1 MALNLAQI
9 DGVFAADRGFQL
21 VGDLTTDESGI
32 DPLGLRQLNLDLM
45 DATVPGIN
53 NVTTRVRPYA
63 FMAWAWWRSWGL
75 ADADGSCD
83 SRELADRVMRYEAMY
98 AWAHD
103 LAGRP
108 LIGAAAIRRH
118 LPRKGDDRP
127 FRFEGERW
135 RALKS
140 DLTSIMAPTEYGPSI
155 KATRWLRLVER
166 GAFRA
171 TKETMSAVDAIED
184 IVSRHLPQRLF
195 AREAPEVTCADV
207 LPFAQ
212 HLRIDEATQEERD
225 AFRTL
230 FRDGADRQDAPRELK
245 RRRASIDLVRAHL
258 AEAVGPLT
266 VPEIRRVLA
275 KGALPAGSTDGD
287 PETAV
292 SVALLSVLQARQ
304 LQRLATEAM
313 LLWTEANLGKDSIRA
328 RTSDQ
333 LASEAD
339 AAARRDDP
347 LASAAATVGGY
358 LDAVERLGLPKGW
371 PAAAAE
377 PDTDVVGLMGQLV
390 LAQKDRDALPGLCLK
405 SFAVVHA
412 VSRGLRQQGV
422 PKAAGAPLDGRPDR
436 LPFGILERQLDELRD
451 RPLAALWRRVIENWV
466 IGQHVHWSAV
476 RGGDGKKRLRIA
488 LDDRGWIRVRSH
500 TSGWFRPT
508 DDRLLTML
516 SLGSE
521 CGLFTRTP
529 QGFSAPAMSAPV
541 TEPIAASPAA
551 SRSVVP
557 RQVRMHAV
565 PPS

>member
-1 MALNLAQI
+1 MVLSLAQI
-9 DGVFAADRGFQL
+9 DEVFAADRGFQL
-21 VGDLTTDESGI
+21 VGDLTTDESGV

-83 SRELADRVMRYEAMY
+83 SHELADRVMRYEAMY
-98 AWAHD
+98 AWAHE

-108 LIGAAAIRRH
+108 LVGAVAIRRH
-118 LPRKGDDRP
+118 LPRQGDDRP
-127 FRFEGERW
+127 FRFERECW
-135 RALKS
+135 QALKG
-140 DLTSIMAPTEYGPSI
+140 DLTSIMAPTQYGPSI
-155 KATRWLRLVER
+155 KATRWLRPME
-166 GAFRA
+166 GGTFRA
-171 TKETMSAVDAIED
+171 TRETMSAVGAIED
-184 IVSRHLPQRLF
+184 IVSRRLPQWLF
-195 AREAPEVTCADV
+195 AREAPEVTCPDV

-212 HLRIDEATQEERD
+212 HLSIDEATREERD

-258 AEAVGPLT
+258 AEAGCPLS

-275 KGALPAGSTDGD
+275 KGALPAGCTDDD

-313 LLWTEANLGKDSIRA
+313 LLWTEANLGEDSRRA
-328 RTSDQ
+328 WTSDQ

-339 AAARRDDP
+339 AAARRDDA
-347 LASAAATVGGY
+347 LASSAETVGGY

-377 PDTDVVGLMGQLV
+377 PDIDVVGLMERLV
-390 LAQKDRDALPGLCLK
+390 FIQRNDRSMLPGLCLK

-412 VSRGLRQQGV
+412 ISRGLRQQGV
-422 PKAAGAPLDGRPDR
+422 PKAAGAPLDGRVDR
-436 LPFGILERQLDELRD
+436 LPFGILERQFEELHD
-451 RPLAALWRRVIENWV
+451 RPLAVLWRRVIENWV

-488 LDDRGWIRVRSH
+488 LDDHGWIRVRSH
-500 TSGWFRPT
+500 TGGWFRPT

-529 QGFSAPAMSAPV
+529 RGFSAAAMSAPA
-541 TEPIAASPAA
+541 TESIAALPAT
-551 SRSVVP
+551 
-557 RQVRMHAV
+557 
-565 PPS
+565 

>member
-9 DGVFAADRGFQL
+9 DGIFAADRGFQL

-63 FMAWAWWRSWGL
+63 FMAWAWWRSWEL

-98 AWAHD
+98 AWGHD

-127 FRFEGERW
+127 FRFEGKPW
-135 RALKS
+135 QVLKG

-155 KATRWLRLVER
+155 KATRWLRPVEG

-171 TKETMSAVDAIED
+171 TRETMSAVDAIEG

-195 AREAPEVTCADV
+195 ARESPEVTCADV

-245 RRRASIDLVRAHL
+245 RRKASIDLVRAHL
-258 AEAVGPLT
+258 AEAGCPLS
-266 VPEIRRVLA
+266 VPGIRRVLA
-275 KGALPAGSTDGD
+275 KGALPVGCTDGD

-313 LLWTEANLGKDSIRA
+313 LLWTEANLEKDGIRA

-339 AAARRDDP
+339 AEARRDDA
-347 LASAAATVGGY
+347 LASAAATVGEY
-358 LDAVERLGLPKGW
+358 LDAVERLGLPKSW

-377 PDTDVVGLMGQLV
+377 PDTDVVGLMEQLV
-390 LAQKDRDALPGLCLK
+390 LAQQKDRGALPALCLK
-405 SFAVVHA
+405 SFAVVYA

-436 LPFGILERQLDELRD
+436 LPFGILEGQLDELRD
-451 RPLAALWRRVIENWV
+451 RRLAYLWHRVIENWV

-500 TSGWFRPT
+500 TSGGFHPT

-529 QGFSAPAMSAPV
+529 LGFSASAMSAPV
-541 TEPIAASPAA
+541 TEQIAASPAA
-551 SRSVVP
+551 
-557 RQVRMHAV
+557 QFAAAV
-565 PPS
+565 AL